1 MLRIVAGRWG
11 GRRIQAPK
19 GAATR
24 PTAEKVR
31 QALFNVIAHL
41 LALEGLALESLAV
54 WDLYAGSGAL
64 GIEAL
69 SRGAARAVF
78 VESHARTAAGIRANL
93 ERLGAAPET
102 WRVVTAR
109 VEPWL
114 ADSGHGARPG
124 AGRDARSEPAPGLI
138 LLDPPYAAGE
148 IEAVLPLLEGSAAVP
163 AGALIVVE
171 APAKLAPKP
180 PPGLELLQVKGYGDT
195 RVWFLRKRGQ
205 APPPQSGERP

>member
-31 QALFNVIAHL
+31 QALFNVVEHL
-41 LALEGLALESLAV
+41 MALEGVLA

-78 VESHARTAAGIRANL
+78 VESHGRTAAGIRANL
-93 ERLGAAPET
+93 ERLGAAPES
-102 WRVVTAR
+102 WQVVTGR
-109 VEPWL
+109 VAPWL
-114 ADSGHGARPG
+114 ASMGRG
-124 AGRDARSEPAPGLI
+124 AGAGAAADPEARPGLI

-148 IEAVLPLLEGSAAVP
+148 LEAVLPLLAGSAAVP
-163 AGALIVVE
+163 GGALIVVE
-171 APAKLAPKP
+171 APGKLEPDP

-195 RVWFLRKRGQ
+195 RVWFLRKGEP
-205 APPPQSGERP
+205 APPPQFVESP